1 MDIIYAFVLTLM
13 VNGAE
18 VNYPISYSNTLEECQ
33 SKAVRVSYILK
44 LIEPQITN
52 IQRASCIHISVL
64 SEPYTNA

>member
-18 VNYPISYSNTLEECQ
+18 VNYPISYSNTLEECK
-33 SKAVRVSYILK
+33 SKSARVIYLIK
-44 LIEPQITN
+44 LIEPPLSNIKGAKCIQIN
-52 IQRASCIHISVL
+52 VL

>member
-18 VNYPISYSNTLEECQ
+18 INYPISYSNTLEECQ

-44 LIEPQITN
+44 LVEPQITN
-52 IQRASCIHISVL
+52 IKKASCVTINVL

>member
-1 MDIIYAFVLTLM
+1 M

-33 SKAVRVSYILK
+33 SKAVRVTYILK

-52 IQRASCIHISVL
+52 IQKASCVTINVL
-64 SEPYTNA
+64 SEPNTNA

>member
-1 MDIIYAFVLTLM
+1 M

-18 VNYPISYSNTLEECQ
+18 VNYPISYSNTLAECQ
-33 SKAVRVSYILK
+33 SKAVRVTYILK

-52 IQRASCIHISVL
+52 IQKASCVTINVL